1 MGGGV
6 EPFGEAGNSE
16 DTYKQQPFRGLC
28 VGGSDRC
35 ALGDPWCITGLSRSA
50 QEAGIKPG
58 PPFKAFPPVQAMRR
72 GHSTDRR

>member
-6 EPFGEAGNSE
+6 EPLAKLETARTRTSNNPPEA
-16 DTYKQQPFRGLC
+16 C
-28 VGGSDRC
+28 VLEGSDRC

-58 PPFKAFPPVQAMRR
+58 PPFKAFPASPHAR
-72 GHSTDRR
+72 GAIK